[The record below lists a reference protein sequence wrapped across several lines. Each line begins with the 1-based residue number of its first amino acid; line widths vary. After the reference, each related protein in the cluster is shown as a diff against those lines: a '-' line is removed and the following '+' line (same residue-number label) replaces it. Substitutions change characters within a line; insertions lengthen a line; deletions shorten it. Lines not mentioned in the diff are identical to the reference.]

1 MINSGLQWTCL
12 LLMNGDVMEKEYP
25 VKSLAKAMKVL
36 ECFTVQEPELGVSEI
51 ARKLDML
58 KTTVYNIL
66 STFERMGYVCQ
77 NPCTEKYYLGTRML
91 RMAYVINNHMGLR
104 DLFLPYLEKVAE
116 TCGEVCYLGIP
127 QDGEVLYIESVYPS
141 GQARLRNLLGER
153 APMHCTGIGKAM
165 LAYMEIPD
173 KELSYHTPQTICDLA
188 ILREEMEQVRQCG
201 YAIDNMEHEI
211 GIKCVAIPIFGADGQ
226 VMAAV
231 SVSGPSM
238 RFDEGTIQRHV
249 QALQNILMPLQYCL

>member
-1 MINSGLQWTCL
+1 MQ
-12 LLMNGDVMEKEYP
+12 KEYP

-36 ECFTVQEPELGVSEI
+36 ECFTLQEPELGVSEI

-66 STFERMGYVCQ
+66 STFEMMGYVCQ
-77 NPCTEKYYLGTRML
+77 NPRTEKYYLGARML

-104 DLFLPYLEKVAE
+104 DMFLPYLEKIAE
-116 TCGEVCYLGIP
+116 RCGEVCYFGVA
-127 QDGEVLYIESVYPS
+127 QDGEVLYIESVYPP

-165 LAYMEIPD
+165 LAYMDMPD
-173 KELSYHTPQTICDLA
+173 QELSYHTPQTICDPAALQAELA
-188 ILREEMEQVRQCG
+188 QTRERG
-201 YAIDNMEHEI
+201 YAIDNMEHEV
-211 GIKCVAIPIFGADGQ
+211 GIKCVAVPVFGADGR
-226 VMAAV
+226 VVAAV

-238 RFDEGTIQRHV
+238 RFDAQTVERH
-249 QALQNILMPLQYCL
+249 AETLQSVLAPLQYCL